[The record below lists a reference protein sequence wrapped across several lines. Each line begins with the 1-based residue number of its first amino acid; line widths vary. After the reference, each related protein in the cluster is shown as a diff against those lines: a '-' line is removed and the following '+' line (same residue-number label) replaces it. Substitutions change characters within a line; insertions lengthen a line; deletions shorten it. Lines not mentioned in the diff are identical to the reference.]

1 MGHRRRL
8 KYDRRGENGDVALPD
23 LRKSNKGAQGL
34 LDLRALREGEPAGG
48 ICDGGH
54 FVCAGCAQLR
64 EMLLAHGERDANVG
78 RNPVAVLLDLMEEP
92 EVPMHDP
99 VHHILVPA
107 ALLIAYRRCSGT
119 MDLPR
124 AMTEAIRRGKRVP
137 GGTCGFWDACGAA
150 VGAGIFMSIVTG
162 SSPYSESTWGMCNM
176 ATARCLEAMAV
187 LGGPRCCKRTSLVA
201 VHTAAQHAA
210 EHLGIVMDLPQSV
223 QCSHGSRNSE
233 CIRDRCPFHEK

>member
-1 MGHRRRL
+1 MSHCPICG
-8 KYDRRGENGDVALPD
+8 KATRGPEASSTCELCGKESA
-23 LRKSNKGAQGL
+23 
-34 LDLRALREGEPAGG
+34 AGG

-64 EMLLAHGERDANVG
+64 EMLLVHGERDASVG

-137 GGTCGFWDACGAA
+137 GGTCGFWGACGAA
-150 VGAGIFMSIVTG
+150 VGAGIFMSVVTG

-223 QCSHGSRNSE
+223 QCPVYS
-233 CIRDRCPFHEK
+233 